1 MTIGEWE
8 NEVRAI
14 IRMEPNCL
22 CRPFA
27 ALRRHGDLR
36 AISPFVESL
45 HDFRV
50 FDLEF
55 AEPPQCLT
63 DDRAFGFELLV
74 VGHVLQLAA
83 AAVIAHVMRARR
95 GGSSLP
101 RPRRPPALRPRGD
114 AVGLVRNRSAAATR

>member
-63 DDRAFGFELLV
+63 DDGAFGFELLV
-74 VGHVLQLAA
+74 VGHVLQLAT

-95 GGSSLP
+95 GDSFW
-101 RPRRPPALRPRGD
+101 PRRAHLPPPPPPGVSMAPARSRRP
-114 AVGLVRNRSAAATR
+114 A

>member
-95 GGSSLP
+95 WDSSWP
-101 RPRRPPALRPRGD
+101 RPDPPPRPPPR
-114 AVGLVRNRSAAATR
+114 ATPMCPGRIPR